1 MMRSPIIQILIG
13 FVLVLS
19 AAILAWLIVLG
30 YLASTLFLDLSVF
43 TMSMGGLMLGLV
55 GSATFVKFE
64 MGNKKAEKAQKK
76 EE

>member
-1 MMRSPIIQILIG
+1 MMRSPIVQILIG

-30 YLASTLFLDLSVF
+30 YLASTLVLDLSVF
-43 TMSMGGLMLGLV
+43 AMSMGGLMLGIV
-55 GSATFVKFE
+55 GAATYVKFE
-64 MGNKKAEKAQKK
+64 MGKKKAEKK